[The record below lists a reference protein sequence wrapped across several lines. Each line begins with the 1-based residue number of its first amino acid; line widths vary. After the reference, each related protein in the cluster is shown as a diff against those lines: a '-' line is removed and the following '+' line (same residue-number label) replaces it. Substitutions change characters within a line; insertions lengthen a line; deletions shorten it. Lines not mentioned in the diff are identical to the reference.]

1 MSSSHA
7 GPMETK
13 VSSGRF
19 ILEDCPSPCLGWDE
33 RMLIPTLWQ
42 AVLCYFH
49 HLLLPGWDSGQSR
62 PLALTV
68 SLLEVRIQDLLE
80 PERLQFSTSFCGE
93 LWESFDLTRHL
104 TSFPGLRN
112 AGVQVKNFA
121 FDVRINYH
129 AFGRPVISVSRIEE
143 VVCLLELNLC
153 LDLDCRL
160 PSVLWF
166 GMLPGPHGRIQYFIV
181 QHCCYTI
188 FIWTL

>member
-1 MSSSHA
+1 MNECLYQHF
-7 GPMETK
+7 
-13 VSSGRF
+13 GRQSCAISTTF
-19 ILEDCPSPCLGWDE
+19 CCQVEILVRADPWLSL
-33 RMLIPTLWQ
+33 
-42 AVLCYFH
+42 
-49 HLLLPGWDSGQSR
+49 
-62 PLALTV
+62 